1 MIKCLENHK
10 HLIFLK
16 QEQMVDKQFFYLN
29 SKVKI
34 RVLQVLNVKKLKNNY
49 MNGLEIARQIS

>member
-10 HLIFLK
+10 HLIFLR
-16 QEQMVDKQFFYLN
+16 QEQLLLSKFLLN

-34 RVLQVLNVKKLKNNY
+34 RVLQWRPGFIPVRELIY
-49 MNGLEIARQIS
+49 SS